1 MNCKMYRFMVEDL
14 GIVGVDIGEGK
25 DFAIL
30 HLIEYSFGEI
40 CEITSY
46 RM

>member
-1 MNCKMYRFMVEDL
+1 MEDRYD
-14 GIVGVDIGEGK
+14 ISVDIGEGK
-25 DFAIL
+25 DFAVL
-30 HLIEYSFGEI
+30 HLIGYNSGKI

>member
-1 MNCKMYRFMVEDL
+1 MEDRYD
-14 GIVGVDIGEGK
+14 IRVDIGEGS
-25 DFAIL
+25 DFTVL
-30 HLIEYSFGEI
+30 HLIEYKNGEI